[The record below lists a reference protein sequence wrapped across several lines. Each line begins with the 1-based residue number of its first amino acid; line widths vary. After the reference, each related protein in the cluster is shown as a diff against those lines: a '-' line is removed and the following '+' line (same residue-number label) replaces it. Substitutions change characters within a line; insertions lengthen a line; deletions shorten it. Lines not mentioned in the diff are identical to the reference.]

1 MLLST
6 VSEAIKRVQREPS
19 YFVHRQLHG
28 FGHYMAVWTAIV
40 DVDDVVE
47 IYPCWYGT

>member
-1 MLLST
+1 MLLRT

-19 YFVHRQLHG
+19 YFVHRQLHD
-28 FGHYMAVWTAIV
+28 FGYYTAVWIAIV

-47 IYPCWYGT
+47 IYPCGYGT